1 MEKESMELNSWWVSM
16 KYASSLTVL
25 GTMNPENK
33 FQKLRKKDMAMAAI
47 WGPGVSATIIIPYIV
62 K

>member
-1 MEKESMELNSWWVSM
+1 MELQEN
-16 KYASSLTVL
+16 SLTGL

-47 WGPGVSATIIIPYIV
+47 WGPGVSAMIIIPNIV